1 MERIGLSQHRERFIE
16 ERIDGEILSECDIE
30 VLQFELGITNKD
42 QQDKLMNIILG
53 VDVVNMNS

>member
-53 VDVVNMNS
+53 VDAVNMNS